1 MSSGGGVFKLI
12 TNTGFQD
19 KLIVATDRLADRM
32 SRLELDGKKNLR
44 VRLIKDAEA
53 SGRQLSQA
61 QLDAEIMKS
70 YEWRPTLEMVEQT
83 HVLFTHSTFK
93 PFVSFGC
100 EYYKSQGTKGTPK
113 LGNEFSYVINNVGDF
128 VNDMVV
134 RIKLT
139 GLSAVNA
146 GDKVRYVEFPGHKLF
161 KRVSFIVNNITLDQ
175 YTTDDMNA
183 YYHMKLPKDKREG
196 YLRSIGQ
203 EVPKRG
209 YITQNPTTDELREY
223 RLYAN
228 GAQTFK
234 RTQDDLEMFMP
245 ILFWFKDIH
254 CALPN
259 FLIAPGLTELKIQLC
274 EASELVSFADYVGTG
289 AYTTPQVSVCELY
302 TNNIFM
308 LPAVRDLFRIR
319 FGYRLVRTHGRHIQP
334 GVTAASGRVL
344 LNGLKGVVETLYVG
358 FRPTANV
365 NNSQNWHRNSFLTRV
380 DVEEPIVISA
390 TNSLSIGTASFYN
403 EAQSVDTLELRSND
417 ITIFPEAPSMFYDSY
432 MPTQWGSNISAPEV
446 RGWHLMN
453 INVEPGKYQPSGHF
467 DTSRSRENYLIYN
480 SSQVDP
486 NHPVDVIVLA
496 DTINFLLVKDGGA
509 IMKFM

>member
-19 KLIVATDRLADRM
+19 KLIIATDRLAERM
-32 SRLELDGKKNLR
+32 AQIEQEGKKNLR
-44 VRLIKDAEA
+44 LKLINEAELN
-53 SGRQLSQA
+53 GRQLTKG
-61 QLDAEIMKS
+61 QLDQLIAQS
-70 YEWRPTLEMVEQT
+70 YEWRPTLDMIEKT

-139 GLSAVNA
+139 GLAATDSR
-146 GDKVRYVEFPGHKLF
+146 DKVRYVEFPGHKLF
-161 KRVSFIVNNITLDQ
+161 KKVSFIVNNIKLDE

-183 YYHMKLPKDKREG
+183 YYHMKLPKEKRDG

-209 YITQNPTTDELREY
+209 YITSNPTTDEVRQY
-223 RLYAN
+223 RLYGN

-234 RTQDDLEMFMP
+234 RTQSDLELFMP
-245 ILFWFKDIH
+245 ILFWFKDIR

-274 EASELVSFADYVGTG
+274 DVNELVSFADYGGGG
-289 AYTTPQVSVCELY
+289 AYSTPTVGLCELY

-308 LPAVRDLFRIR
+308 LPAVRDLFKIR

-334 GVTAASGRVL
+334 SVTGNSGRVL

-358 FRPTANV
+358 VRPTANV

-380 DVEEPIVISA
+380 DVEEPVVIA
-390 TNSLSIGTASFYN
+390 NSNTLSIGTSSFYD

-417 ITIFPEAPSMFYDSY
+417 IVIFPEAPSTFYDSY
-432 MPTQWGSNISAPEV
+432 MPTQWGTNISAPEV

-453 INVEPGKYQPSGHF
+453 VNVDPGQYQPSGHF
-467 DTSRSRENYLIYN
+467 DTSRSRENYLIYT
-480 SSQVDP
+480 SSQINSTNP
-486 NHPVDVIVLA
+486 ADVIVLA